1 MFNYFDNQAKPVFLN
16 IYSAQFFLRKGQN
29 MIGRFSRP
37 GVYREL
43 LQQGDFIRVVLAGIF
58 ALLSLLLDRRIYP
71 LSVIKLALNLPEDTI
86 ATIVM
91 VLALASVT
99 INGSPIIWGG
109 IKGLVQRRLNVDEL
123 VSLAIIACLVRG
135 EFLEAAFV
143 SFVMMM
149 GSLIEEAASNSARKS
164 IQSLIGI
171 APQTATVLVNGRV
184 TTKPISEV
192 KVGEILL
199 VKPGERIP
207 VDAVV
212 RKGSSA
218 VDESSITGEP
228 IPREKTMGDKVYA
241 GTLNQNGVVEI
252 ETTKVGENT
261 ILGKVI
267 KLVSEAEA
275 HRPQAA
281 RLVDRYARWFTPVVL
296 SCAGLAWL
304 VTGDVDRAITVLIVG
319 CPCAL
324 VLAAPTATVATI
336 GRAARAG
343 ILIKKGQFI
352 EESARA
358 DIVLFDKTGTLTKG
372 SPRVDN
378 IVPATGVDDRE
389 VLRLAASVEKN
400 STHPFARAVL
410 KAAHYTRVTLG
421 YAEDVYTKI
430 GLDVQACVGGKQ
442 IQIGSAYIGG
452 GGAMSL
458 PIELR
463 RSLDSIKE
471 RGATPLVVYR
481 DRQPMGIISVSDQ
494 VRSSSIKTVRMLKD
508 LGIRQVGVL
517 SGDHDRSVR
526 IVAGSV
532 GVKDVWSEMKPQDKL
547 NVIKDFQASGNMV
560 MFVGD
565 GINDAPAL
573 ATANVGIAMGALG
586 TDVALD
592 TADIA
597 LMNDDISKIPFLI
610 SLGRRMNMIIKLN
623 IAFGLIFNATA
634 VLASGGG
641 LLSPI
646 MGAVVH
652 NIGSVIV
659 VLCSASI
666 AFTREPV

>member
-1 MFNYFDNQAKPVFLN
+1 
-16 IYSAQFFLRKGQN
+16 

-43 LQQGDFIRVVLAGIF
+43 LRQTEFLRVIFAGIF
-58 ALLSLLLDRRIYP
+58 ALLSLLLDKGIYP
-71 LSVIKLALNLPEDTI
+71 ASAIKLALNLSEDTV

-99 INGSPIIWGG
+99 INGLPIIWGG
-109 IKGLVQRRLNVDEL
+109 IKGLVQRKLNVDEL
-123 VSLAIIACLVRG
+123 VSLAIIVCLVRG

-149 GSLIEEAASNSARKS
+149 GALIEEAASNSARKS
-164 IQSLIGI
+164 IQSLVDI
-171 APQTATVLVNGRV
+171 APQTATVLVNDRA

-228 IPREKTMGDKVYA
+228 ILREKTIGDKVYS

-252 ETTKVGENT
+252 ETTRVGENT
-261 ILGKVI
+261 TLGKVI

-275 HRPQAA
+275 HRPQAV
-281 RLVDRYARWFTPVVL
+281 RLVDRYARWFTPVIL

-304 VTGDVDRAITVLIVG
+304 ITGDVDRAITVLIVG

-358 DIVLFDKTGTLTKG
+358 DVVLFDKTGTLTQG

-378 IVPATGVDDRE
+378 IIPAPGVDDKE
-389 VLRLAASVEKN
+389 VLTLAASVEKN

-410 KAAHYTRVTLG
+410 KAAHYARVSLIR
-421 YAEDVYTKI
+421 AEEVYTRI
-430 GLDVQACVGGKQ
+430 GLGVQAFVGGKD
-442 IQIGSAYIGG
+442 IAIGSAYIGG
-452 GGAMSL
+452 EGAMSL
-458 PIELR
+458 PVELR
-463 RSLDSIKE
+463 RSLANIK
-471 RGATPLVVYR
+471 RKG
-481 DRQPMGIISVSDQ
+481 
-494 VRSSSIKTVRMLKD
+494 
-508 LGIRQVGVL
+508 
-517 SGDHDRSVR
+517 
-526 IVAGSV
+526 
-532 GVKDVWSEMKPQDKL
+532 
-547 NVIKDFQASGNMV
+547 
-560 MFVGD
+560 
-565 GINDAPAL
+565 
-573 ATANVGIAMGALG
+573 
-586 TDVALD
+586 
-592 TADIA
+592 
-597 LMNDDISKIPFLI
+597 
-610 SLGRRMNMIIKLN
+610 GRPR
-623 IAFGLIFNATA
+623 
-634 VLASGGG
+634 
-641 LLSPI
+641 
-646 MGAVVH
+646 
-652 NIGSVIV
+652 
-659 VLCSASI
+659 
-666 AFTREPV
+666 

>member
-1 MFNYFDNQAKPVFLN
+1 
-16 IYSAQFFLRKGQN
+16 

-43 LQQGDFIRVVLAGIF
+43 LQKKEFLRVVLAGIL
-58 ALLSLLLDRRIYP
+58 ALLSLFVDRGIYP
-71 LSVIKLALNLPEDTI
+71 ASAIKLALNLSEDTVAMI
-86 ATIVM
+86 AM
-91 VLALASVT
+91 VLAMTSVV
-99 INGSPIIWGG
+99 INGLPIIWGG
-109 IKGLVQRRLNVDEL
+109 IKGLMQRKVNVDEL

-149 GSLIEEAASNSARKS
+149 GALIEEVASNSARKS

-171 APQTATVLVNGRV
+171 VPQTATVLVNGRAV
-184 TTKPISEV
+184 TKPISGV

-212 RKGSSA
+212 RKGNSA
-218 VDESSITGEP
+218 VDESSITDEP
-228 IPREKTMGDKVYA
+228 IPREKTIGNKVYA

-261 ILGKVI
+261 TLGKVI

-275 HRPQAA
+275 HRPQAV
-281 RLVDRYARWFTPVVL
+281 RLVDRYARWFTPVIL

-304 VTGDVDRAITVLIVG
+304 VTEDVDRAITVLIVG

-336 GRAARAG
+336 GRAAKAG
-343 ILIKKGQFI
+343 ILVKKGQFL

-358 DIVLFDKTGTLTKG
+358 DVVLFDKTGTLTQG

-378 IVPATGVDDRE
+378 VFPVAGADATE
-389 VLRLAASVEKN
+389 VLTLAASVEKN
-400 STHPFARAVL
+400 STHPLARAVL
-410 KAAHYTRVTLG
+410 KAAHYARVTLVR
-421 YAEDVYTKI
+421 AEEVCTKI
-430 GLDVQACVGGKQ
+430 GLGVQAFVGGKHV
-442 IQIGSAYIGG
+442 QIGSAYICGG
-452 GGAMSL
+452 GTVNL
-458 PIELR
+458 PVELR
-463 RSLDSIKE
+463 RSMDSIKE
-471 RGATPLVVYR
+471 KGATPLVMYEDQR
-481 DRQPMGIISVSDQ
+481 PMGVISVVDH
-494 VRSSSIKTVRMLKD
+494 VRSSSRKAVHMLKD
-508 LGIRQVGVL
+508 LGIKQVGVL
-517 SGDHDRSVR
+517 SGDHERSVK
-526 IVAGSV
+526 IVAGYV
-532 GVKDVWSEMKPQDKL
+532 GAKDTWSEMKPQDKL
-547 NVIKDFQASGNMV
+547 QVIRDFQASGNVV

-573 ATANVGIAMGALG
+573 AAANVGIAMGALG

-597 LMNDDISKIPFLI
+597 LMNDDISKIPFLVG
-610 SLGRRMNMIIKLN
+610 LGRRMNRIIKIN
-623 IAFGLIFNATA
+623 IAFGLIFNTAA
-634 VLASGGG
+634 VLASGAGF
-641 LLSPI
+641 LSPI

-666 AFTREPV
+666 AFTREAV

>member
-1 MFNYFDNQAKPVFLN
+1 
-16 IYSAQFFLRKGQN
+16 

-43 LQQGDFIRVVLAGIF
+43 LQQAEFLRVIIAGIL
-58 ALLSLLLDRRIYP
+58 ALLSFLLDRGIYP
-71 LSVIKLALNLPEDTI
+71 ASAITHSFNLSEDTI
-86 ATIVM
+86 ATIAM
-91 VLALASVT
+91 VFALASVT
-99 INGSPIIWGG
+99 INGLPIIWGG
-109 IKGLVQRRLNVDEL
+109 IKGLVQRKLNVDEL

-135 EFLEAAFV
+135 DFLEAAFV
-143 SFVMMM
+143 SFVMML
-149 GSLIEEAASNSARKS
+149 GALIEEAASNSARKS

-171 APQTATVLVNGRV
+171 APQTATVLINGRAI
-184 TTKPISEV
+184 TKPINEV

-218 VDESSITGEP
+218 VDESSITGEA
-228 IPREKTMGDKVYA
+228 IPCEKTMGDKVYA

-261 ILGKVI
+261 TLGKVI

-275 HRPQAA
+275 HRPQVV
-281 RLVDRYARWFTPVVL
+281 RLVDRYARWFTPVIL

-304 VTGDVDRAITVLIVG
+304 ITGDVDRAITVLIVG

-343 ILIKKGQFI
+343 ILIKQGQFI

-358 DIVLFDKTGTLTKG
+358 DVVLFDKTGTLTQG

-378 IVPATGVDDRE
+378 IIPAAGVDDKE
-389 VLRLAASVEKN
+389 VLTLAASVEKN

-410 KAAHYTRVTLG
+410 KAANYARVTLIK
-421 YAEDVYTKI
+421 AEEVYTSI
-430 GLDVQACVGGKQ
+430 GLGVQAWVGGKQ
-442 IQIGSAYIGG
+442 IQIGSVYIGG
-452 GGAMSL
+452 ESAMTF
-458 PIELR
+458 PVELR

-481 DRQPMGIISVSDQ
+481 DKVPMGIISVSDQ
-494 VRSSSIKTVRMLKD
+494 VRSSSAKTVSMLKE

-517 SGDHDRSVR
+517 SGDHEKSVR

-532 GVKDVWSEMKPQDKL
+532 GAKNTWSEMKPQDKH
-547 NVIKDFQASGNMV
+547 NIIKDFQASGNVV

-573 ATANVGIAMGALG
+573 ASANVGIAMGAFG

-610 SLGRRMNMIIKLN
+610 SLGRRMNMIIKFNL
-623 IAFGLIFNATA
+623 AFGLIFNAAA

-641 LLSPI
+641 FLTPI

-659 VLCSASI
+659 VLCSASM
-666 AFTREPV
+666 AFTKE

>member
-1 MFNYFDNQAKPVFLN
+1 
-16 IYSAQFFLRKGQN
+16 

-43 LQQGDFIRVVLAGIF
+43 LQQKEFLRVIFAGIF
-58 ALLSLLLDRRIYP
+58 ALLSLLLDKGIYP
-71 LSVIKLALNLPEDTI
+71 ASAIKLALNLSGDI
-86 ATIVM
+86 VATM
-91 VLALASVT
+91 AMGLALGSVA
-99 INGSPIIWGG
+99 INGFPIIWGG
-109 IKGLVQRRLNVDEL
+109 IKGLVQRKLNVDEL
-123 VSLAIIACLVRG
+123 VSLAIIACLARG

-149 GSLIEEAASNSARKS
+149 GALIEEAASNSARKS

-171 APQTATVLVNGRV
+171 APQTATVLVNGRA

-228 IPREKTMGDKVYA
+228 IPREKTIGDKVYA

-252 ETTKVGENT
+252 ETRKVGEKT
-261 ILGKVI
+261 TLGKVI
-267 KLVSEAEA
+267 KLVSEAET
-275 HRPQAA
+275 HRPQAS

-319 CPCAL
+319 CPCAI

-336 GRAARAG
+336 GRAAKAG

-352 EESARA
+352 EESAKA
-358 DIVLFDKTGTLTKG
+358 DVVLFDKTGTLTKG
-372 SPRVDN
+372 KPRVDN
-378 IVPATGVDDRE
+378 IIPAPGVDDQE
-389 VLRLAASVEKN
+389 ILTLAASVEKN
-400 STHPFARAVL
+400 STHPFARTVL
-410 KAAHYTRVTLG
+410 KAAHYARVSLIR
-421 YAEDVYTKI
+421 AEEVYTRI
-430 GLDVQACVGGKQ
+430 GLGVQAFVGGKH
-442 IQIGSAYIGG
+442 IEIGSAYIGG
-452 GGAMSL
+452 GTMSL
-458 PIELR
+458 PVTLQ
-463 RSLDSIKE
+463 RSLDDIKA
-471 RGATPLVVYR
+471 RGATPLTVYQ
-481 DRQPMGIISVSDQ
+481 DKHPMGIISVSDQ
-494 VRSSSIKTVRMLKD
+494 VRSSSAKTVRMLKD
-508 LGIRQVGVL
+508 LGVKRVGVL
-517 SGDHDRSVR
+517 SGDHEKSVR
-526 IVAGSV
+526 ILAGTV
-532 GVKDVWSEMKPQDKL
+532 GVKEVWSEMKPEGKL
-547 NVIKDFQASGNMV
+547 NVIKDFQASGNVV

-573 ATANVGIAMGALG
+573 ASANVGIAMGAFG

-610 SLGRRMNMIIKLN
+610 SLGRRMNRIIKLN
-623 IAFGLIFNATA
+623 LAFGLIFNATA

-641 LLSPI
+641 FLTPI

-666 AFTREPV
+666 AFTREAGEKPCTIPT

>member
-1 MFNYFDNQAKPVFLN
+1 
-16 IYSAQFFLRKGQN
+16 

-43 LQQGDFIRVVLAGIF
+43 LQQGEFLRVIFAGIF
-58 ALLSLLLDRRIYP
+58 ALLSLLLDRGIYP
-71 LSVIKLALNLPEDTI
+71 ASAIKLALNLPEDTV
-86 ATIVM
+86 ATIAM
-91 VLALASVT
+91 GLALVSVA
-99 INGSPIIWGG
+99 INGLPIIWGG
-109 IKGLVQRRLNVDEL
+109 IKGLVQRKLNVDEL

-164 IQSLIGI
+164 IQSLVSIT
-171 APQTATVLVNGRV
+171 PQTATVLVNGRAI
-184 TTKPISEV
+184 TKPIAKV

-261 ILGKVI
+261 TLGKVI

-275 HRPQAA
+275 HRPQAV

-304 VTGDVDRAITVLIVG
+304 ATGDVDRAITVLIVG

-358 DIVLFDKTGTLTKG
+358 DVVLFDKTGTLTKG
-372 SPRVDN
+372 SPRVDT
-378 IVPATGVDDRE
+378 IIPAAGADVRE
-389 VLRLAASVEKN
+389 VLTQAASVEKN

-410 KAAHYTRVTLG
+410 KAAHYARVTLIK
-421 YAEDVYTKI
+421 AEEVYTSI
-430 GLDVQACVGGKQ
+430 GLSVQACVGGKQ

-452 GGAMSL
+452 GGTMSL

-463 RSLDSIKE
+463 RSLDNIKE
-471 RGATPLVVYR
+471 RGATPLVVYQ

-494 VRSSSIKTVRMLKD
+494 VRSSSAKTVRMLKD

-517 SGDHDRSVR
+517 SGDHEKSVR
-526 IVAGSV
+526 IVAGAV
-532 GVKDVWSEMKPQDKL
+532 GVKDAWSEMKPQDKL

-573 ATANVGIAMGALG
+573 ASANVGIAMGAFG

-610 SLGRRMNMIIKLN
+610 NLGRRMNRIIKFN
-623 IAFGLIFNATA
+623 ITFGLLFNAAA

-641 LLSPI
+641 FLSPI

-666 AFTREPV
+666 AFTRE

>member
-1 MFNYFDNQAKPVFLN
+1 
-16 IYSAQFFLRKGQN
+16 

-58 ALLSLLLDRRIYP
+58 ALLSLLLDRGIYP
-71 LSVIKLALNLPEDTI
+71 ASAIKLALNLPEDTVAAI
-86 ATIVM
+86 AM

-99 INGSPIIWGG
+99 INGLPIIWGG
-109 IKGLVQRRLNVDEL
+109 IKGLVQRKLNVDEL

-149 GSLIEEAASNSARKS
+149 GALIEEAASNSARKS
-164 IQSLIGI
+164 IQSLVDI
-171 APQTATVLVNGRV
+171 APQTATVLVNGIA
-184 TTKPISEV
+184 TAKSISEV

-218 VDESSITGEP
+218 VDEASITGEP
-228 IPREKTMGDKVYA
+228 IPREKTIDDKIYA

-261 ILGKVI
+261 TLGKVI
-267 KLVSEAEA
+267 RLVSEAEA
-275 HRPQAA
+275 HRPQVVK
-281 RLVDRYARWFTPVVL
+281 LVDRYARWFTPVIL

-358 DIVLFDKTGTLTKG
+358 DVVLFDKTGTLTQG
-372 SPRVDN
+372 SPRVDK
-378 IVPATGVDDRE
+378 IISATGVDDRE
-389 VLRLAASVEKN
+389 ILTLAASVEKN

-410 KAAHYTRVTLG
+410 KAAHYARVTLIK
-421 YAEDVYTKI
+421 AEEVYTTI
-430 GLDVQACVGGKQ
+430 GLGVQAWVGGKQ

-452 GGAMSL
+452 ESAMSL
-458 PIELR
+458 PVDLR
-463 RSLDSIKE
+463 RSLANIKE
-471 RGATPLVVYR
+471 RGATPLVVYQ

-494 VRSSSIKTVRMLKD
+494 VRSSSAKTVRMLKD

-517 SGDHDRSVR
+517 SGDHEKSVR
-526 IVAGSV
+526 LIARSV
-532 GVKDVWSEMKPQDKL
+532 GVKNAWSEMKPQEKL
-547 NVIKDFQASGNMV
+547 NIIKDFQASGNVV

-573 ATANVGIAMGALG
+573 ASANIGIAMGAFG

-623 IAFGLIFNATA
+623 IAFGLIFNTAA

-641 LLSPI
+641 FLTPI

-666 AFTREPV
+666 AFTRETIATVQPQGTK

>member
-1 MFNYFDNQAKPVFLN
+1 
-16 IYSAQFFLRKGQN
+16 
-29 MIGRFSRP
+29 
-37 GVYREL
+37 
-43 LQQGDFIRVVLAGIF
+43 
-58 ALLSLLLDRRIYP
+58 
-71 LSVIKLALNLPEDTI
+71 
-86 ATIVM
+86 
-91 VLALASVT
+91 
-99 INGSPIIWGG
+99 
-109 IKGLVQRRLNVDEL
+109 
-123 VSLAIIACLVRG
+123 
-135 EFLEAAFV
+135 
-143 SFVMMM
+143 
-149 GSLIEEAASNSARKS
+149 
-164 IQSLIGI
+164 
-171 APQTATVLVNGRV
+171 
-184 TTKPISEV
+184 V

-207 VDAVV
+207 VDAVI
-212 RKGSSA
+212 RKGISS

-228 IPREKTMGDKVYA
+228 IPREKTIGDKVYA
-241 GTLNQNGVVEI
+241 GTLNHNGVIEI

-261 ILGKVI
+261 TLGKVI

-275 HRPQAA
+275 HRPQAV
-281 RLVDRYARWFTPVVL
+281 RLVDRYARWFTPVIL

-324 VLAAPTATVATI
+324 VLAAPTATVAAI

-352 EESARA
+352 EQSARA
-358 DIVLFDKTGTLTKG
+358 DVVLFDKTGTLTQG

-378 IVPATGVDDRE
+378 IIPAAGLDDRE
-389 VLRLAASVEKN
+389 VLTLAASVEKN

-410 KAAHYTRVTLG
+410 KAAHYARVTLIK
-421 YAEDVYTKI
+421 AEEVCTRI
-430 GLDVQACVGGKQ
+430 GLGVQACVGGKH

-452 GGAMSL
+452 GGTMSL
-458 PIELR
+458 PVELR
-463 RSLDSIKE
+463 RSLANIKE
-471 RGATPLVVYR
+471 RGATPLVVYK

-494 VRSSSIKTVRMLKD
+494 VRSSSAKTVRMLKD

-517 SGDHDRSVR
+517 SGDHERSVR

-532 GVKDVWSEMKPQDKL
+532 GVKDAWSEMKPKDKL
-547 NVIKDFQASGNMV
+547 CVIRDFQASENVV

-573 ATANVGIAMGALG
+573 ASANVGIAMGAFG

-610 SLGRRMNMIIKLN
+610 NLGRRMNRIIKFN
-623 IAFGLIFNATA
+623 ITFGLLFNAAA

-641 LLSPI
+641 FLSPI

-659 VLCSASI
+659 VLCSSSI
-666 AFTREPV
+666 AFTREKQL

>member
-1 MFNYFDNQAKPVFLN
+1 MV
-16 IYSAQFFLRKGQN
+16 
-29 MIGRFSRP
+29 
-37 GVYREL
+37 
-43 LQQGDFIRVVLAGIF
+43 
-58 ALLSLLLDRRIYP
+58 
-71 LSVIKLALNLPEDTI
+71 SVA
-86 ATIVM
+86 
-91 VLALASVT
+91 
-99 INGSPIIWGG
+99 INGLPIIWGG
-109 IKGLVQRRLNVDEL
+109 IKGLVQRKLNVDEL

-164 IQSLIGI
+164 IQSLVSIT
-171 APQTATVLVNGRV
+171 PQTATVLVNGKAI
-184 TTKPISEV
+184 TKPITEV

-212 RKGSSA
+212 RKGMSS
-218 VDESSITGEP
+218 VDESSITDEP

-241 GTLNQNGVVEI
+241 GTLNQNGVIEI
-252 ETTKVGENT
+252 ETTRVGENT
-261 ILGKVI
+261 TLGKVI

-275 HRPQAA
+275 HRPQAV
-281 RLVDRYARWFTPVVL
+281 RLVDRYTRWFTPVIL
-296 SCAGLAWL
+296 FCAGFAWL
-304 VTGDVDRAITVLIVG
+304 ATEDAGRAITVLIVG
-319 CPCAL
+319 CPCVL

-336 GRAARAG
+336 GKAARAG

-378 IVPATGVDDRE
+378 IIPAAGADVSE
-389 VLRLAASVEKN
+389 VLTQAASVEKN

-410 KAAHYTRVTLG
+410 KAAHYARVTLIR
-421 YAEDVYTKI
+421 AEEVCTRI
-430 GLDVQACVGGKQ
+430 GLGVQACVGGKQ

-452 GGAMSL
+452 EGTMSL

-463 RSLDSIKE
+463 RSLDNIKE
-471 RGATPLVVYR
+471 RGATPLVVYQ
-481 DRQPMGIISVSDQ
+481 DQEPMGIISVSDQ
-494 VRSSSIKTVRMLKD
+494 VRSSSAKTVRMLKD

-517 SGDHDRSVR
+517 SGDHEKSVR
-526 IVAGSV
+526 IVAGAV

-573 ATANVGIAMGALG
+573 ASANVGIAMGAFG

-610 SLGRRMNMIIKLN
+610 NLGRRMNRIIKFN
-623 IAFGLIFNATA
+623 ITFGLLFNAAA

-641 LLSPI
+641 FLSPI

-666 AFTREPV
+666 AFTRENQL

>member
-1 MFNYFDNQAKPVFLN
+1 
-16 IYSAQFFLRKGQN
+16 

-58 ALLSLLLDRRIYP
+58 ALLSLLLDRGIYP
-71 LSVIKLALNLPEDTI
+71 ASAIKLALNLPEDTV
-86 ATIVM
+86 AVM
-91 VLALASVT
+91 AMGFALASVT
-99 INGSPIIWGG
+99 INGLPIIWGG
-109 IKGLVQRRLNVDEL
+109 IKGLVQRKLNVDEL
-123 VSLAIIACLVRG
+123 VSLAIIACLIRG

-164 IQSLIGI
+164 IQSLVSIT
-171 APQTATVLVNGRV
+171 PQTATVLVNGKAI
-184 TTKPISEV
+184 TKPITEV

-212 RKGSSA
+212 RKGMSS

-241 GTLNQNGVVEI
+241 GTLNQNGVIEI
-252 ETTKVGENT
+252 ETTRVGENT
-261 ILGKVI
+261 TLGKVI

-275 HRPQAA
+275 HRPQAV
-281 RLVDRYARWFTPVVL
+281 RLVDRYARWFTPVIL

-358 DIVLFDKTGTLTKG
+358 DVVLFDKTGTLTKG
-372 SPRVDN
+372 SPRVDT
-378 IVPATGVDDRE
+378 IIPAAGADVRE
-389 VLRLAASVEKN
+389 VLTQAASVEKN

-410 KAAHYTRVTLG
+410 KAAHYARVTLIK
-421 YAEDVYTKI
+421 AEEVYTSI
-430 GLDVQACVGGKQ
+430 GLGVQACVGGKQ

-452 GGAMSL
+452 GGTMSL

-463 RSLDSIKE
+463 RSLDNIKE
-471 RGATPLVVYR
+471 RGATPLVVYQ
-481 DRQPMGIISVSDQ
+481 DQEPMGIISVSDQ
-494 VRSSSIKTVRMLKD
+494 VRSSSAKTVRMLKD

-517 SGDHDRSVR
+517 SGDHEKSVR
-526 IVAGSV
+526 IVAGAV

-573 ATANVGIAMGALG
+573 ASANVGIAMGAFG

-610 SLGRRMNMIIKLN
+610 NLGRRMNRIIKFN
-623 IAFGLIFNATA
+623 ITFGLLFNAAA

-641 LLSPI
+641 FLSPI

-666 AFTREPV
+666 AFTSE

>member
-1 MFNYFDNQAKPVFLN
+1 
-16 IYSAQFFLRKGQN
+16 

-43 LQQGDFIRVVLAGIF
+43 LQQGEFLRVISAGIF
-58 ALLSLLLDRRIYP
+58 ALLSFFMYRGIYP
-71 LSVIKLALNLPEDTI
+71 VPAIKLALNMSEDTI
-86 ATIVM
+86 AAMAM
-91 VLALASVT
+91 VLALASVV
-99 INGSPIIWGG
+99 INGFPIIWGG
-109 IKGLVQRRLNVDEL
+109 IKGLLERKLNVDEL

-149 GSLIEEAASNSARKS
+149 GALIEEAASNSARKS

-171 APQTATVLVNGRV
+171 VSQTATAIVNGRA
-184 TTKPISEV
+184 TIKPISEV

-218 VDESSITGEP
+218 VDESSITGEA
-228 IPREKTMGDKVYA
+228 IPREKTVGDKIYA

-261 ILGKVI
+261 TLGKVI
-267 KLVSEAEA
+267 RLVSEAEA
-275 HRPQAA
+275 HRPQVTK
-281 RLVDRYARWFTPVVL
+281 LVDRYARWFTPAIL

-304 VTGDVDRAITVLIVG
+304 ITGDLDRAITVLIVG
-319 CPCAL
+319 CPCAI
-324 VLAAPTATVATI
+324 VLAAPTATVAAI

-343 ILIKKGQFI
+343 ILIKQGQFI

-358 DIVLFDKTGTLTKG
+358 NVVLFDKTGTLTQG
-372 SPRVDN
+372 SPRVDKIISAAGIDN
-378 IVPATGVDDRE
+378 KE
-389 VLRLAASVEKN
+389 VLTLAASVEKN

-410 KAAHYTRVTLG
+410 KAAHYARVTLIK
-421 YAEDVYTKI
+421 AEEVYTTI
-430 GLDVQACVGGKQ
+430 GLGVQAWVGGRQ

-452 GGAMSL
+452 ENAMSL
-458 PIELR
+458 PVELR
-463 RSLDSIKE
+463 RSLANIKE
-471 RGATPLVVYR
+471 RGATPLVIYR
-481 DRQPMGIISVSDQ
+481 DREPMGIISVSDQ
-494 VRSSSIKTVRMLKD
+494 VRSSSAKTVCMLKD

-517 SGDHDRSVR
+517 SGDHEKSVR
-526 IVAGSV
+526 KIAEFV
-532 GVKDVWSEMKPQDKL
+532 GAKNSWSKMKPQDKL
-547 NVIKDFQASGNMV
+547 KVIKDFQASGNVV

-573 ATANVGIAMGALG
+573 ASANVGIAMGAFG

-592 TADIA
+592 TSDIA

-610 SLGRRMNMIIKLN
+610 SLGRRMNMIIKFN
-623 IAFGLIFNATA
+623 IAFGLIFNAAA

-641 LLSPI
+641 FLTPI

-666 AFTREPV
+666 AFTRE